1 MYKFMKSFNSDYDF
15 FVLRDDVV
23 IWIKEPRLVSHEIK
37 SKPKN
42 LIFSYLN
49 VNYVWKKFDM
59 LSSN

>member
-37 SKPKN
+37 PKPKN
-42 LIFSYLN
+42 LIIL
-49 VNYVWKKFDM
+49 M
-59 LSSN
+59 LIMFGKSLIC